1 MKILLILLALVSFIL
16 ITVKKLYINKK
27 NENSNLPNEEN
38 LDPAFNISYKE
49 AKILLNTSSIE
60 EKDIMIDESIGKINT
75 ALNKFENFSSELVPI
90 SIISYEI
97 PFFLKNATNNSLEIV
112 KNDLELYISIFDELI
127 KRANN
132 ITNISSK
139 SIINLSRE
147 LNDMKNYLN

>member
-1 MKILLILLALVSFIL
+1 
-16 ITVKKLYINKK
+16 
-27 NENSNLPNEEN
+27 
-38 LDPAFNISYKE
+38 
-49 AKILLNTSSIE
+49 
-60 EKDIMIDESIGKINT
+60 MIDESIGKINT

-127 KRANN
+127 KRVNN

-139 SIINLSRE
+139 YIINLSRE